1 MDYLD
6 NRGLEGFS
14 TDITINKSECGKER
28 PDRIYHF
35 GDKIIILECDKNQHK
50 DRICLCEQTRMVNIF
65 NSFEG
70 IPVYFI
76 RWNPDTYKP
85 KKRNNVINKRYKLV
99 GDIIE
104 HIKDERLL
112 IYQNVN

>member
-50 DRICLCEQTRMVNIF
+50 DRICLCEQTRLVNKF

-70 IPVYFI
+70 IPVYFTPTVRI
-76 RWNPDTYKP
+76 QILINQK
-85 KKRNNVINKRYKLV
+85 NVICN
-99 GDIIE
+99 II
-104 HIKDERLL
+104 I
-112 IYQNVN
+112 